1 MRIGDD
7 RQRLYLDHDRLGRA
21 PSRALVHGS
30 HKGNGVA
37 DLADRRVGEDWPVRF
52 GGAELVE
59 GDVDAEHHSVYA
71 RHGPR
76 RGRVDSEDAAC
87 GTVERRTAPCS
98 MPAIR
103 RSVTYSSRPEATA
116 RAWSLGTERPTEAP
130 ARAAVSPSA
139 MASHLHA

>member
-7 RQRLYLDHDRLGRA
+7 RQRLYLDHDRLVAHRA
-21 PSRALVHGS
+21 VPSSTAATRAMASPTWRIVG
-30 HKGNGVA
+30 
-37 DLADRRVGEDWPVRF
+37 VGEDWPVRF

-71 RHGPR
+71 GMARAGG
-76 RGRVDSEDAAC
+76 RGMARMRAC

-103 RSVTYSSRPEATA
+103 RSVTYSSRPVATA

-139 MASHLHA
+139 MAGHLHA